1 MQAAALKSTV
11 SNKMDKLRR
20 AFSGEEDDEEQGIV
34 TQIADAT
41 SLSWSTRI
49 KGFVICFVI
58 GILLS
63 LLGSFFL
70 FLNLTLFAVFYS
82 FGNVVALA
90 STCFLMG
97 PVNQCKRMFEPS
109 RLIATIIMLVC
120 IALTLCAALWWHI
133 PILAILFCVIQF
145 LAMTW
150 YCLSYIP
157 FARDAVKKCC
167 GSCIDT

>member
-1 MQAAALKSTV
+1 MHTTAIKATV
-11 SNKMDKLRR
+11 GNKMDKLRK

-34 TQIADAT
+34 TQ
-41 SLSWSTRI
+41 
-49 KGFVICFVI
+49 
-58 GILLS
+58 
-63 LLGSFFL
+63 GSFFL
-70 FLNLTLFAVFYS
+70 FLNISLFAVFYS
-82 FGNVVALA
+82 LGNVIALA

-97 PVNQCKRMFEPS
+97 PINQCKRMFDPN

-157 FARDAVKKCC
+157 FARDAIKKCF
-167 GSCIDT
+167 GSCVSS